1 MAAKSLQ
8 QHIQR
13 LIGFTL
19 LVVSLAILLAVWF
32 STGGHVRT
40 QISNDLEV
48 GHSVLTQLLETREQQ
63 LLNSAEVLTADF
75 GFKQAVASGDA
86 ATAQS
91 ALDNHGERIQAD
103 LMALLSLDGT
113 VTVTT
118 RSALVTGQAF
128 PAMKGLLTQVLVKQQ
143 GKWLIS
149 AQRMMVPL
157 NFKQEGK

>member
-32 STGGHVRT
+32 STGSHVRT

-118 RSALVTGQAF
+118 RSALATG
-128 PAMKGLLTQVLVKQQ
+128 
-143 GKWLIS
+143 
-149 AQRMMVPL
+149 
-157 NFKQEGK
+157 